1 MVSISVRPIS
11 FGYFL
16 KMSPAQVGT
25 IDVREVFEKN
35 RRCSNILKVL
45 ERNELRRNA
54 VQLRDKHRAGKL
66 PLYDPWFNSR
76 TTILALIFG

>member
-16 KMSPAQVGT
+16 KMSPAQAGT

-35 RRCSNILKVL
+35 HRCSNILKVL

-54 VQLRDKHRAGKL
+54 VQLRDKHLAGQL
-66 PLYDPWFNSR
+66 PLYD
-76 TTILALIFG
+76 L